1 MIDLR
6 DNLRIIF
13 LLVLIVLATLAL
25 FGPLGAGSGGASEG
39 LNESQRVTDP
49 TNLQYGLELAGGTR
63 VRGQLVGQTAQDVG
77 LSDSDD
83 AVALER
89 SIVDGLNSGSNV
101 SVEGI
106 DVNVRSSRDA
116 VELYKSPRNIS
127 KSRFASVLTDAGLD
141 VSASDIRNGT
151 TEPTRNNAVEVLQN
165 RVDETGLGGTR
176 VTKVDSPTG
185 GEFILVEVPGED
197 RESVRD
203 LIGRTGRVQVMLGYP
218 DPNNETAPQ
227 TETVL
232 EGDDFEAIP
241 GVRQQSTG
249 PNQET
254 RWEVA
259 VRLDEQAANRLQNRL
274 VETGFTDNPGSC
286 AYNEEDG
293 PAPNQYCL
301 YTVSDGDI
309 IYGASLDRRLA
320 ETMEQG
326 QFDGNFVLTTGTDEE
341 AARDLA
347 VNLRAGA
354 LPTRLQIDSINFI
367 SPSLAQQFKPLAL
380 ATALIA
386 WLAVSLVV
394 YFWYRD
400 PRVAIPMLLTAG
412 SEVYLLLGFAAA
424 IGLALD
430 LGHIAG
436 LIAVIG
442 TGLDD
447 LIIMADEILQRDKR
461 VQTGRVFQSRFRKA
475 FWVIGMAAA
484 TTIVAM
490 SPLMFLSLGDLRGF
504 AIVTIVGVLIGV
516 AVTRPAYGD
525 ILRKLVLEDDVSRN

>member
-6 DNLRIIF
+6 DNLRIVF
-13 LLVLIVLATLAL
+13 LIILIVLATLAL

-39 LNESQRVTDP
+39 INESQRVSDP

-63 VRGQLVGQTAQDVG
+63 VRGQLVGQTAEGVG
-77 LSDSDD
+77 LPENDD
-83 AVALER
+83 EVVALER
-89 SIVDGLNSGSNV
+89 SIVDGLNSGTNTT
-101 SVEGI
+101 VEGI

-116 VELYKSPRNIS
+116 VELYKSPVNIS
-127 KSRFASVLTDAGLD
+127 KQQFASALTDAGLE
-141 VSASDIRNGT
+141 VSVSDIRNGT
-151 TEPTRNNAVEVLQN
+151 TGPTRNNAVEVLQN

-176 VTKVDSPTG
+176 VTKVNSPTG

-197 RESVRD
+197 RETVRD
-203 LIGRTGRVQVMLGYP
+203 LITQTGRVQVMIGYP
-218 DPNNETAPQ
+218 DPDNETAPQ
-227 TETVL
+227 METVL
-232 EGDDFEAIP
+232 EGDDFDSIP
-241 GVRQQSTG
+241 GVRQNDRGAPVVS
-249 PNQET
+249 
-254 RWEVA
+254 
-259 VRLDEQAANRLQNRL
+259 VRLDEQAADRFQNRL
-274 VETGFTDNPGSC
+274 VETGFTSNPRTC
-286 AYNEEDG
+286 AYDEEEG
-293 PAPNQYCL
+293 PAPDQYCL
-301 YTVSDGDI
+301 YTVADGNI
-309 IYGASLDRRLA
+309 IHGASLDPGLA
-320 ETMEQG
+320 TTMEQG
-326 QFDGNFVLTTGTDEE
+326 QFDGSFVLTTGGDEQ
-341 AARDLA
+341 AAQNLA

-354 LPTRLQIDSINFI
+354 LPTRLQIDSVNFI

-447 LIIMADEILQRDKR
+447 LIIMADEILQREKR

-490 SPLMFLSLGDLRGF
+490 SPLMVLSLGDLRGF
-504 AIVTIVGVLIGV
+504 AIITIVGVLIGV

-525 ILRKLVLEDDVSRN
+525 VLRNLILEDVKRK